1 MSTDLTELY
10 AVGRGVSV
18 PTVRGYSDGKER
30 PSSRIGSPCPKR
42 CPSAIAKRAG
52 SPQIKV
58 SGSLSPFDSTRLS
71 FAQEVVQERSP
82 HTITYS
88 QTSLNGI
95 FDFPPVTRTSKH
107 KLLDWGKDQAIFPK
121 RHSCMLK
128 DGPTVLPPIGQNNE
142 RRKPKK
148 QLLSNNLHD
157 LTRQDFPSKADFV
170 TQLHEGLKPVHNA
183 NTTQGTIQLGDVE
196 YHVSLQ
202 SSYPTE
208 PNEWCKSIDASA
220 SVQKITKGH
229 AKWTGLPQ
237 PVEVRMTLSTSIN
250 CVFDLFSLQ
259 LQWNGQK
266 ILRKVVVVVV
276 VQ

>member
-42 CPSAIAKRAG
+42 CTSATANRAG

-88 QTSLNGI
+88 QTNLNRI
-95 FDFPPVTRTSKH
+95 FDSFPPVTKTTKH
-107 KLLDWGKDQAIFPK
+107 KSLDWGGSIFPK
-121 RHSCMLK
+121 RHSCVLK
-128 DGPTVLPPIGQNNE
+128 DGPTVLPPIGNNE
-142 RRKPKK
+142 RHKPK
-148 QLLSNNLHD
+148 QQLSNNLYD
-157 LTRQDFPSKADFV
+157 LTKQDDVPSKADFV
-170 TQLHEGLKPVHNA
+170 TQLHEGLKPVHKA
-183 NTTQGTIQLGDVE
+183 NTTQETIQLGDVE
-196 YHVSLQ
+196 YHVPLQ

-208 PNEWCKSIDASA
+208 PNEWCKSIDAS
-220 SVQKITKGH
+220 SVKKITKGH

-237 PVEVRMTLSTSIN
+237 PAEV
-250 CVFDLFSLQ
+250 
-259 LQWNGQK
+259 
-266 ILRKVVVVVV
+266 
-276 VQ
+276 

>member
-18 PTVRGYSDGKER
+18 PTVRGYADGKER

-42 CPSAIAKRAG
+42 CPSATTKRAG

-58 SGSLSPFDSTRLS
+58 SGSLSPFNSTRLC

-88 QTSLNGI
+88 QASLNGI
-95 FDFPPVTRTSKH
+95 FEFPPVTKTTKH
-107 KLLDWGKDQAIFPK
+107 KSLDWGKDQAIFPK
-121 RHSCMLK
+121 RHSCVLK
-128 DGPTVLPPIGQNNE
+128 EGPTVLPPIGQSNE
-142 RRKPKK
+142 RCKPK
-148 QLLSNNLHD
+148 QQLSNNPLLD
-157 LTRQDFPSKADFV
+157 LTKDVPSKADFV
-170 TQLHEGLKPVHNA
+170 TQLHEGLKPV

-196 YHVSLQ
+196 YHVPLQ

-208 PNEWCKSIDASA
+208 PNEWCKSIDTS

-229 AKWTGLPQ
+229 PKWTSLPQ
-237 PVEVRMTLSTSIN
+237 PVEV
-250 CVFDLFSLQ
+250 
-259 LQWNGQK
+259 
-266 ILRKVVVVVV
+266 
-276 VQ
+276 